1 MPLGNGVWLGTRLPL
16 EPRLVSAQ
24 QSSMFTNWYPA
35 SLSPAE
41 TNLSAM
47 PRIIVSLKT
56 EPHLVVF
63 QLLKPIG
70 GGGASPLFR
79 ARADGGGAPLA
90 AAVVAH
96 AATAARSGKDG
107 GRLLGTPH
115 AAS

>member
-1 MPLGNGVWLGTRLPL
+1 MPLGNRVWLGTRLPL
-16 EPRLVSAQ
+16 ESRLVSAQ

-70 GGGASPLFR
+70 GVEGRPVSRAGAGR
-79 ARADGGGAPLA
+79 GGGVHSDAPGRGA
-90 AAVVAH
+90 APPGH
-96 AATAARSGKDG
+96 QG
-107 GRLLGTPH
+107 
-115 AAS
+115 